1 VKRRPRRAPEIK
13 GTTMMISRREFLQWA
28 SAAAGTAAVSGC
40 ATSGGSAGK
49 VVVIGAGYGGAT
61 AAKYIKMWA
70 PDIDVTVVERG
81 SEFVSCPLS
90 NLVLGGNTDI
100 RELTYSFDG
109 LKRRGITIVRD
120 EALAIDAAK
129 REVRLAGGNVLA
141 YDRLI
146 VSPGVD
152 FLYNTIPGLN
162 NADAQNRVLHAWK
175 AGPQTLALRK
185 QLEAMRDGGVYAL
198 HIPKAPYR
206 CPPGPYERVCQV
218 ADYLKR
224 AKPKSKVLV
233 LDSNEDLVSKK
244 GLFLAAWNGQYKG
257 MIEYK
262 PNSELVD
269 VDVKTLTAKLQF
281 EDVKADVLNV
291 VPPQKAGAIAEQAG
305 LINANNRWCN
315 VDWTSME
322 STAVKG
328 IHVLA
333 DATLSAPAMP
343 KSASMANQHAKVCA
357 AAVIA
362 LIKGE
367 PVNPDP
373 VMMNTCYSFVDGK
386 NVMHV
391 ASVHTY
397 DVAQKT
403 MIPVKGAGGVSD
415 KASEQEGLYAWGWA
429 RNIWAEALA

>member
-1 VKRRPRRAPEIK
+1 
-13 GTTMMISRREFLQWA
+13 MILNRREFVQWT
-28 SAAAGTAAVSGC
+28 SAAAATAALGGC
-40 ATSGGSAGK
+40 ATSGGSAGR

-70 PDIDVTVVERG
+70 PDISVTVVERSG
-81 SEFVSCPLS
+81 EFISCPLS
-90 NLVLGGNTDI
+90 NLVLAGNPDI

-120 EALAIDAAK
+120 EAISIDAEK
-129 REVRLAGGNVLA
+129 REVRLAGGNTLS

-146 VSPGVD
+146 VSPGVE
-152 FLYNTIPGLN
+152 FMYGGIPGLN

-175 AGPQTLALRK
+175 AGAQTLALRK
-185 QLEAMRDGGVYAL
+185 QLEVMPDGGVFAL

-218 ADYLKR
+218 ADYFKR
-224 AKPKSKVLV
+224 AKPKSKILV

-281 EDVKADVLNV
+281 EDVKADVLNI
-291 VPPQKAGAIAEQAG
+291 VPPQKAGLIAEKAG
-305 LINANNRWCN
+305 LINANNRWCA
-315 VDWTSME
+315 VDWTTLE
-322 STAVKG
+322 STTVKG
-328 IHVLA
+328 VHVLA
-333 DATLSAPAMP
+333 DATLAGPAMP

-362 LIKGE
+362 LLKGDK
-367 PVNPDP
+367 VNLEP

-386 NVMHV
+386 SVMHV
-391 ASVHTY
+391 ASVHVY
-397 DVAQKT
+397 DAKEKT
-403 MIPVKGAGGVSD
+403 MVPVKGAGGVSD